1 VKRIIALGLL
11 LAGLSVAP
19 AAALAHRAV
28 VAPPSVLGV
37 PTYGGPSVLGSQQGF
52 VRPGSQPPRSQRFH
66 GQAVVPAPHVQHVE
80 PVWVHPQWAWNGW
93 QWVWVPGY
101 WAW

>member
-1 VKRIIALGLL
+1 MRRLFAVGLV
-11 LAGLSVAP
+11 LAGLSLAP
-19 AAALAHRAV
+19 LPALAHGQA
-28 VAPPSVLGV
+28 APPSVLGV
-37 PTYGGPSVLGSQQGF
+37 PTYGGPSVLGAQQGF
-52 VRPGSQPPRSQRFH
+52 VRPGSQPARQFRQHDVYPAQV
-66 GQAVVPAPHVQHVE
+66 AVHPQ

>member
-1 VKRIIALGLL
+1 VKRIIALALVV
-11 LAGLSVAP
+11 AGLSAAP
-19 AAALAHRAV
+19 AVALGQGRL
-28 VAPPSVLGV
+28 APPSVLGV

-52 VRPGSQPPRSQRFH
+52 VRPGSQPPRRHFH
-66 GQAVVPAPHVQHVE
+66 GQAVVPVPHAQ
-80 PVWVHPQWAWNGW
+80 PVWVHPQWGWNGW